1 LVCALKILVLINVVL
16 NTAVMLGAQS
26 IMLGINQVVCVGGME
41 SMSNAPFFLPASTS
55 LKTLGHLQLKSSM
68 LYDGLW
74 DPTKDMSMGSCAEL
88 CAEEMK
94 ISRGAQVW
102 SAIKVISYIH

>member
-1 LVCALKILVLINVVL
+1 
-16 NTAVMLGAQS
+16 
-26 IMLGINQVVCVGGME
+26 
-41 SMSNAPFFLPASTS
+41 
-55 LKTLGHLQLKSSM
+55 
-68 LYDGLW
+68 
-74 DPTKDMSMGSCAEL
+74 MSMGSCAEL